1 MPKRSPLFLLPPLQ
15 DRTLISVGNITRL
28 LSFSCVLLC
37 ASSCALAAG
46 FDREYEEKRWEEIEA
61 QIPAFPKPENLVS
74 FFVSA
79 ASDNKFMIDR
89 ESIAVGT
96 DGVVRYTLV
105 VSSPS
110 GVQNVSYEGL
120 RCSSV
125 ERRLY
130 AFGRSDKTWSR
141 ARGNQ
146 WARIQE
152 SMLNRHH
159 AAIFHE
165 YFCPGGNIV
174 HDADE
179 ARMALRAGGHPSTR
193 H

>member
-1 MPKRSPLFLLPPLQ
+1 M
-15 DRTLISVGNITRL
+15 GNVTQL
-28 LSFSCVLLC
+28 LSLSCVFLC
-37 ASSCALAAG
+37 ASSYALAAG

-61 QIPAFPKPENLVS
+61 QIPAFPKAENLAS

-89 ESIAVGT
+89 ESIAVGA

-105 VSSPS
+105 VTSLS
-110 GVQNVSYEGL
+110 GAQNVSYEGL
-120 RCSSV
+120 RCSSA

-130 AFGRSDKTWSR
+130 AFGRSDKTWSK

-152 SMLNRHH
+152 STLNRHH
-159 AAIFHE
+159 AAISNE
-165 YFCPGGNIV
+165 YFCPGGSIV
-174 HDADE
+174 RDADE
-179 ARMALRAGGHPSTR
+179 ARMALSAGGHPSTVR
-193 H
+193 R